1 MATNNPFDR
10 TISHEQEVERTDS
23 TSPEITDQ
31 EKDAVKIRQASD
43 GETTIASAGDGTLE
57 QPDPFNRDQD
67 VNGAPAVNYKTM
79 EWWHA
84 GFLMIAET
92 ISLGILSLPH
102 AISLVGFVPGVLL
115 LVVLGI
121 MATYT
126 AYALSQF
133 KAAYPSINSFADAGY
148 LTCGRFGQWMGQ
160 ILQQLVLVFV
170 MAAHVLTFSVMMN
183 VLTDHATCTTIFM
196 VMGTIVSLILTI
208 PRTLKAQSYISIFS
222 CLSIAIAVL
231 VTMIG
236 VGIEPPGKGTAYIVT
251 PSSQTSLAQGS
262 SAVSE
267 IIIAFTGH
275 IAYFHFLTEM
285 RKPRDFPKAL
295 AMQQSVAISFYI
307 TVAVVIYYYAGQDVK
322 SPALGSASPTIRKVA
337 FGIAAPTIVI
347 AGVIN
352 ANVAAKNCYML
363 LWRKNPAVMAERG
376 LKARGSWWAIIS
388 ALWLAAWL
396 ISEAIPVFS
405 QMLGIIGAG
414 FCTWFSLGFPA
425 GLWMWMTVRGKR
437 EAEGRDEVGHRYGVK
452 RALLLGVNGVIVLL
466 SGVMC
471 VLGLY
476 GAGMAIAEND
486 STQAPFSCADNSG

>member
-1 MATNNPFDR
+1 
-10 TISHEQEVERTDS
+10 
-23 TSPEITDQ
+23 
-31 EKDAVKIRQASD
+31 
-43 GETTIASAGDGTLE
+43 
-57 QPDPFNRDQD
+57 
-67 VNGAPAVNYKTM
+67 
-79 EWWHA
+79 
-84 GFLMIAET
+84 MIAET

-208 PRTLKAQSYISIFS
+208 PRTLKAQSYISIFCKPIPHAPPS
-222 CLSIAIAVL
+222 TPTTNPHPTACLSIAIAVL

-236 VGIEPPGKGTAYIVT
+236 VGIDPPGKGTAYIVT

-437 EAEGRDEVGHRYGVK
+437 EAEGRDEVWHRYGVK

-466 SGVMC
+466 SGVMVSF
-471 VLGLY
+471 VLV
-476 GAGMAIAEND
+476 
-486 STQAPFSCADNSG
+486 PFLFCPLPFAAALIEVQRGFPFGGFC